1 MDQSEWEDSLPPEEF
16 KQARRQKSE
25 LHPPEEDRLPPNS
38 TKAEEGV
45 LGCCLLDPKTSIPSC
60 IQQLDG
66 PESFYDLKLR
76 TIYDAFVELH
86 QAGSHIDIITLQ
98 QKLKDKNLLEKVG
111 GLAYL
116 SELHDKTPSAA
127 NLDHY
132 LEIVKTKHTLR
143 QLQTLC
149 VNTAARVHTTNDAED
164 LVFSFQ
170 AEVNRLLRTKARSEI
185 EARQCAVRY
194 TNDMQTRIDLQ
205 GAPSGILTGL
215 CDYDRIT
222 DGLQLGEQAIVGAR
236 PSQGK
241 TALGLSI
248 LHHACILN
256 GVPSLFIT
264 FEMSVEAIMR
274 RLAAIHTRTGMRAL
288 RTGQLRQ
295 EDLAK
300 MPEFVS
306 RFRSYPL
313 TIVDYLN
320 GAGANTVAATI
331 ERAAQDGVKLVIIDY
346 LQKIKAPTRNEKR
359 TYEIGEVSGILKSA
373 AERNRVAMLT
383 LAQLN
388 REPDKGGKNGQA
400 RFPRVSDLADS
411 GQIERDAD
419 VVGLLHRENRD
430 MPTAMLIVA
439 KNRDGECGIVNLHF
453 NGIYCHFTNGTTNQT
468 PQI

>member
-1 MDQSEWEDSLPPEEF
+1 MSNEWEEAIPVEKF
-16 KQARRQKSE
+16 KQK
-25 LHPPEEDRLPPNS
+25 PEPTDDLPPNS
-38 TKAEEGV
+38 TESEEGV
-45 LGCCLLDPKTSIPSC
+45 LGCCLLDPRTSIPSC

-66 PESFYDLKLR
+66 PEAFYDLRLR
-76 TIYDAFVELH
+76 TIYECFVEMH
-86 QAGSHIDIITLQ
+86 QTGTHIDLITLQ
-98 QKLKDKNLLEKVG
+98 QRLKDRSVLDKVG

-116 SELHDKTPSAA
+116 SSLHDKTPAA
-127 NLDHY
+127 TNLDHY
-132 LEIVKTKHTLR
+132 LEILKDKHTLR
-143 QLQTLC
+143 KLQVLC
-149 VNTAARVHTTNDAED
+149 VTTTEKIKTARDAES
-164 LVFSFQ
+164 LVCSFQ
-170 AEVNRLLRTKARSEI
+170 AEAIRLSQTNARREI
-185 EARQCAVRY
+185 EARQCATRY
-194 TNDMQTRIDLQ
+194 TNDLQTRVDLQ
-205 GAPSGILTGL
+205 GQPSGILTGL

-222 DGLQLGEQAIVGAR
+222 DGLQYGEQVVIGAR

-248 LHHACILN
+248 IHYACIMCN
-256 GVPSLFIT
+256 IPSLFIT

-295 EDLAK
+295 EDMAK

-306 RFRSYPL
+306 SFRRYPL
-313 TIVDYLN
+313 TIVDYIN

-331 ERAAQDGVKLVIIDY
+331 ERGAQAGVKLVVIDY
-346 LQKIKAPTRNEKR
+346 MQKIKSPTKNEKR
-359 TYEIGEVSGILKSA
+359 TYEIGEVSGILKAS
-373 AERNRVAMLT
+373 AERNKVAMLT

-419 VVGLLHRENRD
+419 VIGLLYREHRD
-430 MPTAMLIVA
+430 SPSAMLIVA
-439 KNRDGECGIVNLHF
+439 KNRDGECGIVSLHF
-453 NGIYCHFTNGTTNQT
+453 HGMYCHFTNGTNNT